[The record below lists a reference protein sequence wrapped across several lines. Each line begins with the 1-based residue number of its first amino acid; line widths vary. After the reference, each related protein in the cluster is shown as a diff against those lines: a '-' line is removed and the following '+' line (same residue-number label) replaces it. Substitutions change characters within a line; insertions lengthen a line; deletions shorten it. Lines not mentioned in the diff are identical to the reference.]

1 MKTIVRAAVAAVMF
15 VSFAGI
21 ASAQQQEAA
30 PPQIA
35 LTDQQVQG
43 FVSATPERFAAMA
56 DQPAPSAFECLRRT
70 PATTPLPISMR
81 TAVPMNSPK
90 NLALMFMFSVDYLT
104 KCFAAN
110 ETLGQF

>member
-43 FVSATPERFAAMA
+43 FVSATPEITKITEKLQAEPDKKTQALKEV
-56 DQPAPSAFECLRRT
+56 QPIKNQGNIALVEKNYDKIAP
-70 PATTPLPISMR
+70 
-81 TAVPMNSPK
+81 
-90 NLALMFMFSVDYLT
+90 LMQ
-104 KCFAAN
+104 
-110 ETLGQF
+110 E